1 MRGSPATVT
10 PAMHGGNGK
19 HKSAQSNSNGTQSSK
34 LPTPLSSLTSPPLDL
49 SSVERRGQ
57 PTACPEPVK
66 KKNRP
71 HGLQEAPTYR
81 PTEEEWKEP
90 FEYIRKI
97 SPEARQYGLCKI
109 IPPESWNP
117 DFAIDTERFHFRTRK
132 QELNSVEGS
141 TRANLSYLDALGKFH
156 KQHGTNL
163 TRWPYVDK
171 KPLDLYRLKKAVEA
185 RGGFEKVCK
194 LKKWAE
200 IGRDL
205 GYSGKIM
212 SSLSTS
218 LKNSYQKWLCPYED
232 YLRIAKPGVH
242 QQLELEYG
250 GPLTP
255 SPAPS
260 PLKRSNLPTPA
271 SARAES
277 PARSATDALQAS
289 LDGSSKDSDRDVS
302 MADAPASS
310 TPQKMSGFTA
320 VNAGGFKAVNSAFTS
335 VNRTAVAASEDK
347 GFSTPKPNGTPSTSA
362 KNTPEY
368 RAPTLGPSSLKR
380 QLSCDSMDSAKK
392 DSGDKENGDPGSRR
406 SKRLKKDTVPT
417 VAGSHMSLF
426 RSAVP
431 RIPRD
436 EAAAP
441 GERCEQ
447 CGKGSEESSFIVICE
462 SCDHGYHGTCLDPP
476 IKVKPETEWNCPRCL
491 VGDGQ
496 FGFEEGGLYSLKQF
510 QEKAA
515 DFKQGYFENKMPF
528 DPVLNCHRPVTEDDV
543 EHEFWR
549 LVADLEETVEVEYG
563 ADIHCTTHGSGFPT
577 IEKHPDNPYS
587 TDPWNLNLLPLH
599 PESLFRHIKSD
610 ISGMTVPWVYVGMI
624 FSTFCWHNEDHY
636 AYSANY
642 QHFGATKTWYGI
654 PGDDAEKFENAMREA
669 VPELFETQPDLLF
682 QLVTLLTPEQLKKAG
697 VRVYALDQRA
707 GQFVITFPQAYHA
720 GFNHGFNF
728 NEAVNFA
735 PCDWEPYGLAGVE
748 RLQQFRRQP
757 CFSHDELLWTAAE
770 GVTSS
775 GLTIQTAKWLAPA
788 LDRIHKRELAQREE
802 FIAKHDFIAKHL
814 DAKHPVQHH
823 RCVFGGEGDDECPMT
838 FKIDDA
844 DVPEEEYGCFYCKA
858 FTYLSRFICLKT
870 GKVLCLL
877 HAGSHPCC
885 DLQESDRY
893 LGKEHALYYRKS
905 DEAIAAMSKKV
916 ADKAN
921 VPEAW
926 EEKYEKLLDEDA
938 TPSLKTLR
946 NLLSEGEKIP
956 YELPSLP
963 VLKAFVDRCNHWV
976 EEATNYIVRKQ
987 QNRRKNEKAWQIGS
1001 RKSIGSAQQDQKERE
1016 MRNVA
1021 NVYRLLDEAKQIGFD
1036 SPEILQLQERADA
1049 IRAFQDDARKV
1060 LEHRQSHSI
1069 GPVEK
1074 LLEEGQSFNVDI
1086 PEVEQLN
1093 RLLDQLQWNEKASS
1107 SRGTQMTLKDVRELI
1122 DEGNRLSIPVYND
1135 HLAYYMEQ
1143 LTNGHMWDKKV
1154 QELIN
1159 ADIIHYPQLQALADQ
1174 MHTQNWPFSPETVAA
1189 VDQILHKQR
1198 EAHRQVM
1205 DLNERSQ
1212 NPDYKKRP
1220 KYSEV
1225 AEVMKKIE
1233 ELQAK
1238 PAGTHELEKE
1248 QKRHEDWMRKGKKLF
1263 GKTNAPLHILKSHM
1277 DYVLDRNLDC
1287 FDIVHDKPRVPAEPA
1302 SREPSPERDK
1312 VNRFEDPKFREVFC
1326 ICRRTEA
1333 GMMIE
1338 CELCHEWYHGKCLK
1352 IARGKVKEDDKYT
1365 CPICDWRVK
1374 IPRDAARP
1382 KLEDLI
1388 TWQEEIPNLPFQP
1401 EEEEVLKNIIDNA
1414 TEFRNHIASYCNP
1427 ILATASEAETQRFY
1441 LRKIEGAEILLAYET
1456 NFFRQELHKWSP
1468 VAPEPPPVLEVSKST
1483 RKPRPTKLQKM
1494 LAQYGVDD
1502 PDDLPESVK
1511 GKANSLKR
1519 KALNAEAA
1527 AAAAAGPP
1535 GSIVMVGSPSYGP
1548 HPHTFFSRTSSGQP
1562 TTPGLA
1568 NSSHSH
1574 PSSTTDPS
1582 SSHNQ
1587 RGRTTSGSLLRP
1599 DPMDIDPSSS
1609 AHHHRPPLFLR
1620 DVAGPGGGGPLL
1632 SAPSETKHD
1641 LEERLLRGTFDD
1653 EELNAHLSTDHGRQN
1668 VLEILSRTEIGRR
1681 RAEEMFGAGVWAA
1694 WDGTATARSGVGG
1707 SAGPAVGGGGT
1718 AGAGGVGGV
1727 RDNDPIGIG
1736 VGDAGDGDDSM
1747 FVDLVNQ
1754 DDEEEGEHGHHQGRK
1769 KGVEQQQQ
1777 QGHHQQQQQQH
1788 GSTPD
1793 AEGGFLG
1800 EEERGE
1806 EERGEAASWMD
1817 ASGRK
1822 D

>member
-1 MRGSPATVT
+1 MKGQPTTISSAMAGS
-10 PAMHGGNGK
+10 GGKQKAG
-19 HKSAQSNSNGTQSSK
+19 HSNPNGTQVTK
-34 LPTPLSSLTSPPLDL
+34 PPTPLSSLISSPLDL

-57 PTACPEPVK
+57 PNACPEPVT

-97 SPEARQYGLCKI
+97 SPEARRYGLCKI

-141 TRANLSYLDALGKFH
+141 TRANLTYLDGLAKFH
-156 KQHGTNL
+156 KQQGTNL
-163 TRWPYVDK
+163 TRFPYVDK
-171 KPLDLYRLKKAVEA
+171 KPLDLYRLKKAVES

-218 LKNSYQKWLCPYED
+218 LKNSYQKWLCPYEE

-260 PLKRSNLPTPA
+260 PMKRSNVPTPT
-271 SARAES
+271 SFRAHS
-277 PARSATDALQAS
+277 PAKHATDALQAS
-289 LDGSSKDSDRDVS
+289 MDGRAKDSERDTS
-302 MADAPASS
+302 MSDTPASS
-310 TPQKMSGFTA
+310 TPQAASCSVATPSGGFTA
-320 VNAGGFKAVNSAFTS
+320 VNQGFTS
-335 VNRTAVAASEDK
+335 ANRPINTASDGK
-347 GFSTPKPNGTPSTSA
+347 GFATPSKHNGTPTPST
-362 KNTPEY
+362 KDTPED
-368 RAPTLGPSSLKR
+368 RPSALGPSGPKR
-380 QLSCDSMDSAKK
+380 KLSCDSL
-392 DSGDKENGDPGSRR
+392 DSGKKESADKEEDESGSRR
-406 SKRLKKDTVPT
+406 SKRLKKDAVPT

-426 RSAVP
+426 RSAAP
-431 RIPRD
+431 RISRD
-436 EAAAP
+436 ETAVP

-447 CGKGSEESSFIVICE
+447 CGKGKVEGSFILVCE
-462 SCDHGYHGTCLDPP
+462 SCDHRYHSTCLDPP
-476 IKVKPETEWNCPRCL
+476 IRVKPENEWNCPRCL

-515 DFKQGYFENKMPF
+515 DFKQTYFADKIPF
-528 DPVLNCHRPVTEDDV
+528 DPVLKCHRPVTEDDV

-549 LVADLEETVEVEYG
+549 LVANLEETVEVEYG

-577 IEKHPDNPYS
+577 IEKYPDNPYS

-599 PESLFRHIKSD
+599 PESLFRHIKTD
-610 ISGMTVPWVYVGMI
+610 ISGMTVPWVYVGMT

-654 PGDDAEKFENAMREA
+654 PGEDAEKFEAAMRAA

-735 PCDWEPYGLAGVE
+735 PCDWEPFGLAGVE

-770 GVTSS
+770 GVTSG
-775 GLTIQTAKWLAPA
+775 GLTIPTAKWLAPA
-788 LDRIHKRELAQREE
+788 LDRIHQRELADRREFVGKHN
-802 FIAKHDFIAKHL
+802 FIKKHL
-814 DAKHPVQHH
+814 ESKPPAQQH
-823 RCVFGGEGDDECPMT
+823 RCILGGEETGECPMR

-844 DVPEEEYGCFYCKA
+844 EVLEDDYGCFYCKA

-870 GKVLCLL
+870 GKVLCLQ
-877 HAGSHPCC
+877 HAGNHPCC

-905 DEAIAAMSKKV
+905 EDDMASTFKKV
-916 ADKAN
+916 ADKAH

-926 EEKYEKLLDEDA
+926 EEKYENLLKEEA
-938 TPSLKTLR
+938 MPSLKALR

-963 VLKAFVDRCNHWV
+963 VLRKFVDRCNHWV
-976 EEATNYIVRKQ
+976 EEATNYTVRKQ
-987 QNRRKNEKAWQIGS
+987 QNRRKNDRLWQAGA
-1001 RKSIGSAQQDQKERE
+1001 RKSVGNAQHEQKERE
-1016 MRNVA
+1016 TRNVE
-1021 NVYRLLDEAKQIGFD
+1021 NIYRLLEDAKRIGFD
-1036 SPEILQLQERADA
+1036 CPEIAQLQERADA
-1049 IRAFQDDARKV
+1049 ITTFQQDARQLLSK
-1060 LEHRQSHSI
+1060 RQSHSI
-1069 GPVEK
+1069 GAVEK
-1074 LLEEGQSFNVDI
+1074 LLEEGQSFNIDI
-1086 PEVEQLN
+1086 PEVEELS
-1093 RLLDQLQWNEKASS
+1093 RLLEQLQWNEKASS
-1107 SRGTQMTLKDVRELI
+1107 SRSTLMTLQNVRELI
-1122 DEGNRLSIPVYND
+1122 DEGRRLNVPVYND
-1135 HLAYYMEQ
+1135 HLAFYMEQ
-1143 LTNGHMWDKKV
+1143 LAAGHMWDKKV
-1154 QELIN
+1154 QEIIN
-1159 ADIIHYPQLQALADQ
+1159 ADSIHYPQLQALADQ
-1174 MHTQNWPFSPETVAA
+1174 VQTQNLPVSPETMAA

-1198 EAHRQVM
+1198 EAHRQIM
-1205 DLNERSQ
+1205 DLNSRSQ
-1212 NPDYKKRP
+1212 NPDYRKRP
-1220 KYSEV
+1220 KYTEV

-1238 PAGTHELEKE
+1238 PTGTHELEKE

-1277 DYVLDRNLDC
+1277 EYVLDRNVDC
-1287 FDIVHDKPRVPAEPA
+1287 FDIVHDKPRLPAEPA
-1302 SREPSPERDK
+1302 SREPSPDRDK
-1312 VNRFEDPKFREVFC
+1312 VSRWEDPKFREVFC

-1388 TWQEEIPNLPFQP
+1388 AWQEEIPNLPFQP
-1401 EEEEVLKNIIDNA
+1401 EEEEVLKKIIDNA

-1456 NFFRQELHKWSP
+1456 NFFRQELHKWAP
-1468 VAPEPPPVLEVSKST
+1468 VAPEPPPVMEMSKST
-1483 RKPRPTKLQKM
+1483 RKPRPTKLQKI

-1519 KALNAEAA
+1519 KQLNAEAA
-1527 AAAAAGPP
+1527 AAAAAGTAS
-1535 GSIVMVGSPSYGP
+1535 GSIVMVTSPAYGQAP
-1548 HPHTFFSRTSSGQP
+1548 RSIFSRNSSAQP
-1562 TTPGLA
+1562 TTPGLSNSVHA
-1568 NSSHSH
+1568 HPTSRADTSSHDH
-1574 PSSTTDPS
+1574 
-1582 SSHNQ
+1582 Q
-1587 RGRTTSGSLLRP
+1587 QGRPGSGSVLRN
-1599 DPMDIDPSSS
+1599 DGMDIDAS
-1609 AHHHRPPLFLR
+1609 AHAPLFLR
-1620 DVAGPGGGGPLL
+1620 EVVGAGPQLMVG
-1632 SAPSETKHD
+1632 SESTHD
-1641 LEERLLRGTFDD
+1641 LEERLLRGTFGDD
-1653 EELNAHLSTDHGRQN
+1653 ELNAHLSTETGKAR
-1668 VLEILSRTEIGRR
+1668 VLEILSRTDTGRR
-1681 RAEEMFGAGVWAA
+1681 RAEEIFGPGVWGDRNR
-1694 WDGTATARSGVGG
+1694 DGA
-1707 SAGPAVGGGGT
+1707 SAGA
-1718 AGAGGVGGV
+1718 

-1736 VGDAGDGDDSM
+1736 VGNDGDDSM

-1754 DDEEEGEHGHHQGRK
+1754 DDEEDKKAVVDHH
-1769 KGVEQQQQ
+1769 
-1777 QGHHQQQQQQH
+1777 HA
-1788 GSTPD
+1788 SNA
-1793 AEGGFLG
+1793 AEIL
-1800 EEERGE
+1800 ED
-1806 EERGEAASWMD
+1806 RGEAASWMD
-1817 ASGRK
+1817 ARK
-1822 D
+1822 ES

>member
-1 MRGSPATVT
+1 MRPSPQTA
-10 PAMHGGNGK
+10 PSGMAGNGMRQK
-19 HKSAQSNSNGTQSSK
+19 ASHSNSNGAQSTKSP
-34 LPTPLSSLTSPPLDL
+34 LPLSSLTNAPLDL
-49 SSVERRGQ
+49 ASVERRGQ
-57 PTACPEPVK
+57 PNACPEPVK
-66 KKNRP
+66 RKSRP
-71 HGLQEAPTYR
+71 HGLQEAPSYR

-90 FEYIRKI
+90 FEYITKI
-97 SPEARQYGLCKI
+97 SAEARQYGICKI
-109 IPPESWNP
+109 IPPDSWNP

-141 TRANLSYLDALGKFH
+141 TRANLTYLDALAKFH
-156 KQHGTNL
+156 KQQGTNM

-218 LKNSYQKWLCPYED
+218 LKNSYQKWLCPYEE

-260 PLKRSNLPTPA
+260 PMKRSNVATPA
-271 SARAES
+271 GVGSES
-277 PARSATDALQAS
+277 PARLAAEALRASINGHTREADA
-289 LDGSSKDSDRDVS
+289 DVS
-302 MADAPASS
+302 MSDSNAAKP
-310 TPQKMSGFTA
+310 KSGFTA
-320 VNAGGFKAVNSAFTS
+320 VNSGGFTSVNSGFTS
-335 VNRTAVAASEDK
+335 VNRPSAAVSDGKSPA
-347 GFSTPKPNGTPSTSA
+347 TPKPNGTPAVSA
-362 KNTPEY
+362 KNTPEF
-368 RAPTLGPSSLKR
+368 RSSALGPSGLKR
-380 QLSCDSMDSAKK
+380 QMSCENLEAAKK
-392 DSGDKENGDPGSRR
+392 EPVDGDDGDSGSRR
-406 SKRLKKDTVPT
+406 SKRLKKDTIPT

-426 RSAVP
+426 RSAPP

-436 EAAAP
+436 ESAAP
-441 GERCEQ
+441 GQGCEQ
-447 CGKGSEESSFIVICE
+447 CGKGYMGTGFLLTCE
-462 SCDHGYHGTCLDPP
+462 SCDHTYHGSCLDPP
-476 IKVKPETEWNCPRCL
+476 LKIKPETEWNCPRCL

-515 DFKQGYFENKMPF
+515 QFKQQYFSDKMPF

-543 EHEFWR
+543 EQEFWR
-549 LVADLEETVEVEYG
+549 LVADIEDTVTVEYG

-577 IEKHPDNPYS
+577 IEKFPDNPYA
-587 TDPWNLNLLPLH
+587 TDPWNLNVLPLH
-599 PESLFRHIKSD
+599 PDSLFRHIKSD
-610 ISGMTVPWVYVGMI
+610 ISGMTVPWVYVGMT

-636 AYSANY
+636 SYSANY

-682 QLVTLLTPEQLKKAG
+682 QLVTLLTPEQLQKAG
-697 VRVYALDQRA
+697 VRVFALDQRA
-707 GQFVITFPQAYHA
+707 GQLVITFPQAYHA

-770 GVTSS
+770 GVTSG
-775 GLTIQTAKWLAPA
+775 GLTIQTAKWLSPA
-788 LDRIHKRELAQREE
+788 LEKVEKRELSQREDFIAKHE
-802 FIAKHDFIAKHL
+802 FIAKHR
-814 DAKHPVQHH
+814 DAKHPNEHH
-823 RCVFGGEGDDECPMT
+823 KCVFGGEGDDECLMT
-838 FKIDDA
+838 LKIDDT

-870 GKVLCLL
+870 GKVLCLM
-877 HAGSHPCC
+877 HAGNHPCC
-885 DLQESDRY
+885 EMPESDRI

-905 DEAIAAMSKKV
+905 NEVMAATRKKV
-916 ADKAN
+916 ADKAQ

-926 EEKYEKLLDEDA
+926 EEKYEKLLDEED
-938 TPSLKTLR
+938 TPSLKALR
-946 NLLSEGEKIP
+946 ALLAEGEKIP
-956 YELPSLP
+956 FELPSLP
-963 VLKAFVDRCNHWV
+963 VLKAFVERCNHWV
-976 EEATNYIVRKQ
+976 EEATNYTVRKQ
-987 QNRRKNEKAWQIGS
+987 QNRRKNEKVWQTAA
-1001 RKSIGSAQQDQKERE
+1001 RRSIGNAQHEQKE
-1016 MRNVA
+1016 MRSVMDI
-1021 NVYRLLDEAKQIGFD
+1021 YRLLNEAKQIGFD
-1036 SPEILQLQERADA
+1036 SPEIVQLQERADA
-1049 IRAFQDDARKV
+1049 IKAFQEDAKKL
-1060 LEHRQSHSI
+1060 LEHPQTRSL

-1074 LLEEGQSFNVDI
+1074 LLEEGQGFNVDI
-1086 PEVEQLN
+1086 PELDQLT
-1093 RLLDQLQWNEKASS
+1093 RLMDQLQWNEKASS
-1107 SRGTQMTLKDVRELI
+1107 SRTTIMTLDEVRQLL
-1122 DEGNRLSIPVYND
+1122 DEGRRLNVPVYND
-1135 HLAYYMEQ
+1135 HLAFYNEQ
-1143 LTNGHMWDKKV
+1143 LASGHMWDKKV

-1159 ADIIHYPQLQALADQ
+1159 ADSIHYPQLQALADQ
-1174 MHTQNWPFSPETVAA
+1174 VQANAWPVSPQTMAT

-1198 EAHRQVM
+1198 EAHRQIM

-1212 NPDYKKRP
+1212 EHDYKKRP
-1220 KYSEV
+1220 KYTEV

-1238 PAGTHELEKE
+1238 PTGTHELEKE

-1302 SREPSPERDK
+1302 SREPSPDK
-1312 VNRFEDPKFREVFC
+1312 EKVSRWEDPKFREVFC

-1382 KLEDLI
+1382 KLEDLLS
-1388 TWQEEIPNLPFQP
+1388 WQDEIPNLPFQP
-1401 EEEEVLKNIIDNA
+1401 EEEEVLKKIIDNA
-1414 TEFRNHIASYCNP
+1414 TDFRNHISGYCNP
-1427 ILATASEAETQRFY
+1427 IMATASEAETQRFY

-1494 LAQYGVDD
+1494 LAHYGVDD
-1502 PDDLPESVK
+1502 PDDLPENVK

-1519 KALNAEAA
+1519 KAMNAEAA
-1527 AAAAAGPP
+1527 AAAASAPS
-1535 GSIVMVGSPSYGP
+1535 GSIMMVGSPGFGP
-1548 HPHTFFSRTSSGQP
+1548 SPHTFFQRNSSVQP
-1562 TTPGLA
+1562 SGPGLA
-1568 NSSHSH
+1568 GNLHAHSSAGSDAS
-1574 PSSTTDPS
+1574 PSRNQPGPSGS
-1582 SSHNQ
+1582 SSML
-1587 RGRTTSGSLLRP
+1587 RG
-1599 DPMDIDPSSS
+1599 DPMDIDPSASH
-1609 AHHHRPPLFLR
+1609 ATLFMR
-1620 DVAGPGGGGPLL
+1620 DGAGPSPQLLVAGD
-1632 SAPSETKHD
+1632 STHE

-1653 EELNAHLSTDHGRQN
+1653 EELNAHLATDRGKAR
-1668 VLEILSRTEIGRR
+1668 VLEILSRTETGRR
-1681 RAEEMFGAGVWAA
+1681 RAEEIF
-1694 WDGTATARSGVGG
+1694 
-1707 SAGPAVGGGGT
+1707 GPAVWGGHQGRDR
-1718 AGAGGVGGV
+1718 ASAPSSAA

-1736 VGDAGDGDDSM
+1736 VGNEGDGDDSM
-1747 FVDLVNQ
+1747 FVDLVNE
-1754 DDEEEGEHGHHQGRK
+1754 DDDDDGADHPGRSRK
-1769 KGVEQQQQ
+1769 KTSGAGAGASRSNSSSSGREA
-1777 QGHHQQQQQQH
+1777 
-1788 GSTPD
+1788 D
-1793 AEGGFLG
+1793 
-1800 EEERGE
+1800 
-1806 EERGEAASWMD
+1806 GEAAAWMD
-1817 ASGRK
+1817 QRK
-1822 D
+1822 EP

>member
-1 MRGSPATVT
+1 MRASPATAPPVVPGSSGKQKT
-10 PAMHGGNGK
+10 SQPNGI
-19 HKSAQSNSNGTQSSK
+19 QSTKPPS
-34 LPTPLSSLTSPPLDL
+34 PLSSLTSAPLDPA
-49 SSVERRGQ
+49 SVERRGQ

-66 KKNRP
+66 KKSRP

-90 FEYIRKI
+90 FEYIKKI

-117 DFAIDTERFHFRTRK
+117 DFAIDTEKFHFRTRK

-141 TRANLSYLDALGKFH
+141 TRANLCYLDALAKFH
-156 KQHGTNL
+156 KQQGTNL
-163 TRWPYVDK
+163 TRWPFVDK

-260 PLKRSNLPTPA
+260 PLKRSTVPTPA
-271 SARAES
+271 SVAPES
-277 PARSATDALQAS
+277 PARHATDALQAS
-289 LDGSSKDSDRDVS
+289 LDGPAKDLDQGAS
-302 MADAPASS
+302 MTDSPASN
-310 TPQKMSGFTA
+310 TPTPAMGFTA
-320 VNAGGFKAVNSAFTS
+320 VNSGTFTPATPGFTS
-335 VNRTAVAASEDK
+335 ANRPDGKSIA
-347 GFSTPKPNGTPSTSA
+347 TPKANGTPAASA
-362 KNTPEY
+362 TNTPEF
-368 RAPTLGPSSLKR
+368 RSTTLGPSGLKR
-380 QLSCDSMDSAKK
+380 QLSCDSQDSAKK
-392 DSGDKENGDPGSRR
+392 DSPEQDDGEPGSRR

-426 RSAVP
+426 RSAAP
-431 RIPRD
+431 RLARD
-436 EAAAP
+436 DPAGPVAK
-441 GERCEQ
+441 CEQ
-447 CGKGSEESSFIVICE
+447 CGRGNEGGGFLLSCE
-462 SCDHGYHGTCLDPP
+462 SCDHGYHGSCLDPP
-476 IKVKPETEWNCPRCL
+476 LKTRPETEWNCFRCL

-515 DFKQGYFENKMPF
+515 EFKQQYFSNKMPF

-549 LVADLEETVEVEYG
+549 LVADIEETVTVEYG

-599 PESLFRHIKSD
+599 PDSLFRHIKSD
-610 ISGMTVPWVYVGMI
+610 ISGMTVPWVYVGMT

-654 PGDDAEKFENAMREA
+654 PGEDAEKFENAMREA

-682 QLVTLLTPEQLKKAG
+682 QLVTLLTPEQLQKAG

-707 GQFVITFPQAYHA
+707 GQFVVTFPKAYHA

-748 RLQQFRRQP
+748 RLQLFRRQP

-770 GVTSS
+770 GVTSG

-788 LDRIHKRELAQREE
+788 LDRIHRRELSQREE
-802 FIAKHDFIAKHL
+802 FVAKHEFIAKHL
-814 DAKHPVQHH
+814 DAKHPAQSH

-858 FTYLSRFICLKT
+858 FTYLSRFICLTT

-877 HAGSHPCC
+877 HAGNHPCC

-893 LGKEHALYYRKS
+893 LGKEHALYFRKS
-905 DEAIAAMSKKV
+905 DDVMATTYKKV
-916 ADKAN
+916 ADKAH

-926 EEKYEKLLDEDA
+926 EEKYEKLLDDEA
-938 TPSLKTLR
+938 TPALKTLR
-946 NLLSEGEKIP
+946 NLLAEGEKIP
-956 YELPSLP
+956 YDLPSLP
-963 VLKAFVDRCNHWV
+963 VLRAFVERCNHWV
-976 EEATNYIVRKQ
+976 EEATNYTVRKQ
-987 QNRRKNEKAWQIGS
+987 QNRRKNERAWQTGA
-1001 RKSIGSAQQDQKERE
+1001 RKSVGNAQHDQKERE

-1021 NVYRLLDEAKQIGFD
+1021 NIYRLLDEANQIGFD
-1036 SPEILQLQERADA
+1036 SQEILQLQERADA
-1049 IRAFQDDARKV
+1049 IKAFQEEAGRM
-1060 LEHRQSHSI
+1060 LEHRQPRAI
-1069 GPVEK
+1069 GSVEK
-1074 LLEEGQSFNVDI
+1074 LLEEGQSFSVDI
-1086 PEVEQLN
+1086 PEVEQLT

-1107 SRGTQMTLKDVRELI
+1107 SRVKVMSLDDVRDLI
-1122 DEGNRLSIPVYND
+1122 DEGKRLNVPVYND
-1135 HLAYYMEQ
+1135 HLAFYTDQ
-1143 LTNGHMWDKKV
+1143 LTHGHMWDAKV
-1154 QELIN
+1154 QEIIN
-1159 ADIIHYPQLQALADQ
+1159 ADSINYTQLQALADQ
-1174 MHTQNWPFSPETVAA
+1174 VHANSWPVSPQTMAI
-1189 VDQILHKQR
+1189 VDQILQKHRDAHEQIMDLNLRSQHFDHKQR
-1198 EAHRQVM
+1198 
-1205 DLNERSQ
+1205 
-1212 NPDYKKRP
+1212 P
-1220 KYSEV
+1220 KYAEV
-1225 AEVMKKIE
+1225 ADVMKKIE

-1238 PAGTHELEKE
+1238 PSGTHELEKE

-1277 DYVLDRNLDC
+1277 EYVLDRNLDC

-1302 SREPSPERDK
+1302 SREPSPEEDK
-1312 VNRFEDPKFREVFC
+1312 ASRWEDPKFREVFC

-1388 TWQEEIPNLPFQP
+1388 SWQAEIPGLPFQP
-1401 EEEEVLKNIIDNA
+1401 EEEEVLKKIIDNA
-1414 TEFRNHIASYCNP
+1414 TDFRTHIGSYCNP
-1427 ILATASEAETQRFY
+1427 VLSTASEAETQRFY
-1441 LRKIEGAEILLAYET
+1441 LRKIEGAEILLSYET

-1468 VAPEPPPVLEVSKST
+1468 VAPEPPPLLEVSKST
-1483 RKPRPTKLQKM
+1483 RKPRPTKLQKL

-1502 PDDLPESVK
+1502 PDDLPENVK

-1527 AAAAAGPP
+1527 AAAASVPSGSIMMVDSPGYGPP
-1535 GSIVMVGSPSYGP
+1535 PHSYF
-1548 HPHTFFSRTSSGQP
+1548 HRNSSALP
-1562 TTPGLA
+1562 TTPGLSNGTHTRPSSGA
-1568 NSSHSH
+1568 DASSSHSQH
-1574 PSSTTDPS
+1574 
-1582 SSHNQ
+1582 
-1587 RGRTTSGSLLRP
+1587 GRSGSGSMMRR
-1599 DPMDIDPSSS
+1599 DSMDINPGS
-1609 AHHHRPPLFLR
+1609 APPGIFLR
-1620 DVAGPGGGGPLL
+1620 DGAGPGPQLL
-1632 SAPSETKHD
+1632 VAGDSTHD
-1641 LEERLLRGTFDD
+1641 LEERLLGSTFDD
-1653 EELNAHLSTDHGRQN
+1653 DELNAHLATDRGKTR
-1668 VLEILSRTEIGRR
+1668 VLEILSRTDTGRR
-1681 RAEEMFGAGVWAA
+1681 RAEEIFGPGVWGDGDRDLPSAA
-1694 WDGTATARSGVGG
+1694 
-1707 SAGPAVGGGGT
+1707 
-1718 AGAGGVGGV
+1718 
-1727 RDNDPIGIG
+1727 RDDDPIGIG
-1736 VGDAGDGDDSM
+1736 VGNEGDGDDSM

-1754 DDEEEGEHGHHQGRK
+1754 DDEEGDHRKRAPADHH
-1769 KGVEQQQQ
+1769 
-1777 QGHHQQQQQQH
+1777 HHH
-1788 GSTPD
+1788 PSNA
-1793 AEGGFLG
+1793 AEML
-1800 EEERGE
+1800 EEARS
-1806 EERGEAASWMD
+1806 EAASWMD
-1817 ASGRK
+1817 ARK
-1822 D
+1822 ES

>member
-1 MRGSPATVT
+1 MRGSSAAASPAI
-10 PAMHGGNGK
+10 PGAGGK
-19 HKSAQSNSNGTQSSK
+19 QKTSQPNSNGTQSTKPPS
-34 LPTPLSSLTSPPLDL
+34 PLSSLTSAPLDL
-49 SSVERRGQ
+49 ASVERRGQ
-57 PTACPEPVK
+57 PNACPEPAK
-66 KKNRP
+66 RKSRP

-97 SPEARQYGLCKI
+97 SPEARQYGICKI

-132 QELNSVEGS
+132 QELNSVEGC
-141 TRANLSYLDALGKFH
+141 TRANLSYLDALAKFH
-156 KQHGTNL
+156 KQQGTNM

-260 PLKRSNLPTPA
+260 PLKRSNVPTPA
-271 SARAES
+271 GIGSES
-277 PARSATDALQAS
+277 PARHATDALRAS
-289 LDGSSKDSDRDVS
+289 MDGPAKDTDPDVS
-302 MADAPASS
+302 MSDTSGFG
-310 TPQKMSGFTA
+310 TPKPTSGFTA
-320 VNAGGFKAVNSAFTS
+320 VNSAGFSAINSGFTS
-335 VNRTAVAASEDK
+335 VNRSIASASDGK
-347 GFSTPKPNGTPSTSA
+347 GPVTPKPNGTPATSA
-362 KNTPEY
+362 KNTPEF
-368 RAPTLGPSSLKR
+368 RSSMLGPSNLKR
-380 QLSCDSMDSAKK
+380 QMSCDSLDSAKK
-392 DSGDKENGDPGSRR
+392 EPADADDGDSGSRR

-431 RIPRD
+431 RLPRD
-436 EAAAP
+436 ESASP
-441 GERCEQ
+441 GEKCEQ
-447 CGKGSEESSFIVICE
+447 CGKGSEDNGFLLTCE
-462 SCDHGYHGTCLDPP
+462 TCDHGYHGACLDPP
-476 IKVKPETEWNCPRCL
+476 LKVKPETEWNCPRCL

-515 DFKQGYFENKMPF
+515 DFKQQYFSNKMPF

-549 LVADLEETVEVEYG
+549 LVADIEETVTVEYG

-577 IEKHPDNPYS
+577 IEKYPDNPYS
-587 TDPWNLNLLPLH
+587 TDPWNLTLLPLH

-610 ISGMTVPWVYVGMI
+610 ISGMTVPWVYVGMT

-636 AYSANY
+636 SYSSNY

-654 PGDDAEKFENAMREA
+654 PGEDAEKFENAMREA

-682 QLVTLLTPEQLKKAG
+682 QLVTLLTPEQLQKAG
-697 VRVYALDQRA
+697 VRVFALDQRA

-770 GVTSS
+770 GVTSG

-788 LDRIHKRELAQREE
+788 LEKVEKRELSQRAE
-802 FIAKHDFIAKHL
+802 FVAKHDFIAKHL
-814 DAKHPVQHH
+814 DAKHPAQHH
-823 RCVFGGEGDDECPMT
+823 RCVFGGEGDDECPMM

-877 HAGSHPCC
+877 HAGNHPCC

-905 DEAIAAMSKKV
+905 DDVIAATCKKV
-916 ADKAN
+916 VDKAH

-926 EEKYEKLLDEDA
+926 EEKYDRLLDEEA

-946 NLLSEGEKIP
+946 NLVTEGEKIP
-956 YELPSLP
+956 YDLPSLP

-976 EEATNYIVRKQ
+976 EEATNYTVRKQ
-987 QNRRKNEKAWQIGS
+987 QNRRKNEKAWQTGA
-1001 RKSIGSAQQDQKERE
+1001 RKSVGNAQHDQKERE

-1021 NVYRLLDEAKQIGFD
+1021 NIYRLLDEAKQIGFD
-1036 SPEILQLQERADA
+1036 CPEIPQLQERADA
-1049 IRAFQDDARKV
+1049 IKAFQEDARTM
-1060 LEHRQSHSI
+1060 LEHRQSRSI

-1074 LLEEGQSFNVDI
+1074 LLEDGQSFNVDM
-1086 PEVEQLN
+1086 PEIEQLT

-1107 SRGTQMTLKDVRELI
+1107 SRNTFMTLEDVRALI
-1122 DEGNRLSIPVYND
+1122 DEGHRLNVPVYND
-1135 HLAYYMEQ
+1135 HLAFYTDQ
-1143 LTNGHMWDKKV
+1143 LTAGHMWDKKV
-1154 QELIN
+1154 QELMN
-1159 ADIIHYPQLQALADQ
+1159 ADSIHYPQLQTLADQ
-1174 MHTQNWPFSPETVAA
+1174 VQSNAWPVCPKTMAA

-1198 EAHRQVM
+1198 EAHRQIM
-1205 DLNERSQ
+1205 DLNERTQ
-1212 NPDYKKRP
+1212 EPDYRNRP
-1220 KYSEV
+1220 KYAEV
-1225 AEVMKKIE
+1225 AEVIKKIE

-1238 PAGTHELEKE
+1238 PTGTHELEKE

-1277 DYVLDRNLDC
+1277 DYVLDRNIDC

-1302 SREPSPERDK
+1302 SREPSVDK
-1312 VNRFEDPKFREVFC
+1312 EQPNRWEDPRFREVFC

-1382 KLEDLI
+1382 KLEDLLS
-1388 TWQEEIPNLPFQP
+1388 WQDEIPNLPFQP
-1401 EEEEVLKNIIDNA
+1401 EEEEVLKKIIDNA
-1414 TEFRNHIASYCNP
+1414 TDFRNHISAYCNP
-1427 ILATASEAETQRFY
+1427 IMATASEAEAQRFY

-1494 LAQYGVDD
+1494 LAQYGVED
-1502 PDDLPESVK
+1502 PDDLPEDVK

-1527 AAAAAGPP
+1527 AAAASAPS
-1535 GSIVMVGSPSYGP
+1535 GSIMMVGSPGYPSP
-1548 HPHTFFSRTSSGQP
+1548 HSFFPRNSSAQP
-1562 TTPGLA
+1562 PTPGLSNHA
-1568 NSSHSH
+1568 HSHS
-1574 PSSTTDPS
+1574 SGGADGS

-1587 RGRTTSGSLLRP
+1587 QGPSGSSSILRA
-1599 DPMDIDPSSS
+1599 DSMDIDPSS
-1609 AHHHRPPLFLR
+1609 AHPGLFLR
-1620 DVAGPGGGGPLL
+1620 DGAGPGPQLL
-1632 SAPSETKHD
+1632 VSGDSTHD

-1653 EELNAHLSTDHGRQN
+1653 DELNAHLSTDHGRAR
-1668 VLEILSRTEIGRR
+1668 VLEILSRTDTGRR
-1681 RAEEMFGAGVWAA
+1681 RAEEIFGPG
-1694 WDGTATARSGVGG
+1694 AR
-1707 SAGPAVGGGGT
+1707 GGGDRGRDD
-1718 AGAGGVGGV
+1718 GGPSSAA

-1736 VGDAGDGDDSM
+1736 VGNEGDGDDSM
-1747 FVDLVNQ
+1747 FVELVNQ
-1754 DDEEEGEHGHHQGRK
+1754 DDDEDGDSPHHHRK
-1769 KGVEQQQQ
+1769 KAAAAD
-1777 QGHHQQQQQQH
+1777 HHH
-1788 GSTPD
+1788 HHPSNA
-1793 AEGGFLG
+1793 AEIL
-1800 EEERGE
+1800 ED
-1806 EERGEAASWMD
+1806 RGEAASWMD
-1817 ASGRK
+1817 ARK
-1822 D
+1822 ES